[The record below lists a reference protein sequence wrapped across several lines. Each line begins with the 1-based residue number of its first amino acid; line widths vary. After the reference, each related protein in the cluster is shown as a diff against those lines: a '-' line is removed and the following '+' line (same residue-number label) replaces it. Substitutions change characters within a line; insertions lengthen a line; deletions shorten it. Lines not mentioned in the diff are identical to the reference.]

1 MLRRVFLYVMSTIAL
16 SVVAAAP
23 GAAQQRR
30 ALVIGVDAYQNVHP
44 LQKAVGDAK
53 AMQSTLQ
60 RLGFSADIA
69 LNPDRRAFN
78 VAVSNFLQKL
88 KPGDVALLHF
98 SGHGVALDGDNF
110 LLPADVPSPG
120 AGDKELLKSESM
132 SLTSLI
138 ERIRQSGARTQ
149 ILIIDACRDNP
160 YAQAGSR
167 AYGSRGGL
175 MAVPPPR
182 GSGGIFVMY
191 SAGFGQTAADRL
203 SDTDPEPTS
212 VYTRTLLKKITVEGK
227 PITDLAREVREDVEA
242 LVAPI
247 GQEQRPAYYDELS
260 GPPFYFVA
268 PRAVAA
274 GQNPG
279 QAQGLDLTYWNSIKD
294 ARVAVLYRDYLD
306 RFGDKATFGAIARE
320 RLRDIEASAPTL
332 SVPTP
337 SVVPPVV
344 PPPREAAPAP
354 ATQPNTTPPSSTIT
368 SPAVAN
374 FQPSFDCATSKGAD
388 ERAICADVGLA
399 ARDRI
404 LSQLYYRIAD
414 AAPAER
420 RVQLRNEQRGWL
432 AQRRTCI
439 GVGNV
444 ADCIARAYDTR
455 VAELQRMADVPAE
468 PALASLQRS
477 TSEGS
482 SAPPMSTQPM
492 SAPSFDCQGKLG
504 PIEKTICADGALGAK
519 DRALSDLYGQLSK
532 QLSGGARQSLLDA
545 QRGWIKLRNQC
556 QGTDAGACIR
566 RAYDQRIGELRSALA
581 ER

>member
-1 MLRRVFLYVMSTIAL
+1 MLRRVFLYVMSMIAL
-16 SVVAAAP
+16 SVVMADT
-23 GAAQQRR
+23 GVAQERR

-78 VAVSNFLQKL
+78 VAVSNFLNKL

-110 LLPADVPSPG
+110 LLPADVPRPG

-160 YAQAGSR
+160 YAQTGSR

-227 PITDLAREVREDVEA
+227 SITDLAREVREDVEA

-320 RLRDIEASAPTL
+320 RLREIEASAPTL
-332 SVPTP
+332 SVPPP
-337 SVVPPVV
+337 SVAPPVV
-344 PPPREAAPAP
+344 PPSREAAP
-354 ATQPNTTPPSSTIT
+354 ATQPNATQPNAPPP

-374 FQPSFDCATSKGAD
+374 FQPSFDCRTSTGAD

-432 AQRRTCI
+432 SQRRTCI

-455 VAELQRMADVPAE
+455 VAELQRLAGVPAE

-482 SAPPMSTQPM
+482 SAPAMSAQPM
-492 SAPSFDCQGKLG
+492 SAPSFDCQGKLA
-504 PIEKTICADGALGAK
+504 PIEKTICQDGVLGAK
-519 DRALSDLYGQLSK
+519 DRALSELYARLSK
-532 QLSGGARQSLLDA
+532 QLSGGARQSLTDA
-545 QRGWIKLRNQC
+545 QRGWIRLRNQC
-556 QGTDAGACIR
+556 QGNDTGCIGREYDR
-566 RAYDQRIGELRSALA
+566 RIAELRSALGG
-581 ER
+581 R

>member
-1 MLRRVFLYVMSTIAL
+1 MLRRLCLHIIAIAVL
-16 SVVAAAP
+16 SSAAAEV
-23 GAAQQRR
+23 GVAQERR
-30 ALVIGVDAYQNVHP
+30 ALVIGVNAYRHVQP

-53 AMQSTLQ
+53 AMHSTLTH
-60 RLGFSADIA
+60 LGFKVDIA
-69 LNPDRRAFN
+69 LDPERRAFN
-78 VAVSNFLQKL
+78 VAISNFLNKL

-110 LLPADVPSPG
+110 LLPADVPKPG
-120 AGDKELLKSESM
+120 DGDKELLKSESIA
-132 SLTSLI
+132 LTSLI
-138 ERIRQSGARTQ
+138 ERVRASGARTQ

-160 YAQAGSR
+160 YAQTGSR
-167 AYGSRGGL
+167 SYGARGGL

-227 PITDLAREVREDVEA
+227 AITDLAREVREDVEA

-268 PRAVAA
+268 PRAVAS

-279 QAQGLDLTYWNSIKD
+279 QQQGIELAYWNSIKD

-306 RFGDKATFGAIARE
+306 KFGDKASFGAIARE
-320 RLRDIEASAPTL
+320 RLREIEASAPL
-332 SVPTP
+332 P
-337 SVVPPVV
+337 SVADVPA
-344 PPPREAAPAP
+344 PREATP
-354 ATQPNTTPPSSTIT
+354 ATSPNTTPPNATQPNPTSA

-374 FQPSFDCATSKGAD
+374 FQPSFDCATSKGVD

-404 LSQLYYRIAD
+404 LSQLYYQVAE
-414 AAPAER
+414 ALPAER

-432 AQRRTCI
+432 SQRRTCV

-444 ADCIARAYDTR
+444 SDCIARAYDTR
-455 VAELQRMADVPAE
+455 VAELQRMAGVPAD
-468 PALASLQRS
+468 ASLASLQRS
-477 TSEGS
+477 TTEGS
-482 SAPPMSTQPM
+482 SAPSTSAPPM
-492 SAPSFDCQGKLG
+492 SAPSFDCRGKLG
-504 PIEKTICADGALGAK
+504 PIEKTICADGVLGAK
-519 DRALSDLYGQLSK
+519 DRALSELYSRLSK

-545 QRGWIKLRNQC
+545 QRGWLKLRNQC
-556 QGTDAGACIR
+556 QGNDAGACIA
-566 RAYDQRIGELRSALA
+566 RAYDRRIGELRSALA
-581 ER
+581 GR